1 MSQTIRDAL
10 RPSIDQKTADFVD
23 ASIAVQNADRVRDE
37 TAILNRLVRL
47 QDELSTVKNQ
57 IAEINALIASQPDD
71 KYALTK
77 AKLIRLMKQQGIYD
91 E

>member
-10 RPSIDQKTADFVD
+10 RPSIDQKVADYVD
-23 ASIAVQNADRVRDE
+23 ASIAVQNADRIRDE

-47 QDELSTVKNQ
+47 QDELSTIKNQ
-57 IAEINALIASQPDD
+57 IAEIEASMASAPDD

-77 AKLIRLMKQQGIYD
+77 AKLVRLMKQLNIYD

>member
-1 MSQTIRDAL
+1 MSQTIRDTL
-10 RPSIDQKTADFVD
+10 RQSIDQKTADFID
-23 ASIAVQNADRVRDE
+23 ASVAVQNADRVRDE

-47 QDELSTVKNQ
+47 QDELSTIKNQ
-57 IAEINALIASQPDD
+57 IAEINALMATEPDY